1 VPGSGKLPVDAV
13 PLPADHGRPDM
24 LDELRTLFAYN
35 RWANL
40 RLLDAVAPLTD
51 AELGRDLGGSFPN
64 VAAVLVHLLGAE
76 WVWLRRWQG
85 EAPASFPDVAQLT
98 SVAAVRARWDALW
111 EEQQT
116 YLAGLDEA
124 ALGYDVAYKTFD
136 GTPYRQP
143 LHELIRHVVNHA
155 TYHRGQLAAMLR
167 QLGRTPPSTDLV
179 RFYREQRS
187 AG

>member
-1 VPGSGKLPVDAV
+1 
-13 PLPADHGRPDM
+13 M
-24 LDELRTLFAYN
+24 LDELLTLFAYN

-40 RLLDAVAPLTD
+40 RLLDVAAPLTD
-51 AELGRDLGGSFPN
+51 AELRRDLGGSVPN
-64 VAAVLVHLLGAE
+64 VAAILVHLLGAE

-85 EAPASFPDVAQLT
+85 EAPTSVPDVAHLT
-98 SVAAVRARWDALW
+98 SVAAVRDRWDALW
-111 EEQQT
+111 EEQQA

-124 ALGYDVAYKTFD
+124 ALSRDVAFRTFD

-143 LHELIRHVVNHA
+143 LRELIRHVVNHA

-179 RFYREQRS
+179 RFYRERRS
-187 AG
+187 AT